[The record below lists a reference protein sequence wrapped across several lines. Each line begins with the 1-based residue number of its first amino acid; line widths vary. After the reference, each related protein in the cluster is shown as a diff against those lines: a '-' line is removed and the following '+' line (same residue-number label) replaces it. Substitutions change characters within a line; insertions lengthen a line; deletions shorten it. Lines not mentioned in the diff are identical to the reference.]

1 MNAAPAQ
8 PAMPAAPPAGPSL
21 RDIHLPAEPSW
32 WPPAPGWWALALI
45 VLATLCL
52 AFWYGRRRRR
62 RLGQR
67 RAVLLE
73 LDRLVEQYQRA
84 GDQAALISGMHQLL
98 RRLARRHDVKAAQQ
112 RGEAWQQTL
121 QRVPVDASILER
133 LLALDDLIY
142 QPPAAFDE
150 AASIDAVRQWLQ
162 AALIPGNWKD
172 VAVESTDA

>member
-8 PAMPAAPPAGPSL
+8 PAMPAAAPAGPIL

-32 WPPAPGWWALALI
+32 WPPAPGWWLLAL
-45 VLATLCL
+45 LLLGGLCL
-52 AFWYGRRRRR
+52 AIWSWRRRRR

-73 LDRLVEQYQRA
+73 LDRLVEQHQRE

-98 RRLARRHDVKAAQQ
+98 RRLARRHDAKAAQQ
-112 RGEAWQQTL
+112 RGDAWRQTL
-121 QRVPVDASILER
+121 QRVPVDASILQR

-142 QPPAAFDE
+142 QPPAEFDE
-150 AASIDAVRQWLQ
+150 AASIDAVRQWLK
-162 AALIPGNWKD
+162 AAVIPDNWK
-172 VAVESTDA
+172 AATVESTDA